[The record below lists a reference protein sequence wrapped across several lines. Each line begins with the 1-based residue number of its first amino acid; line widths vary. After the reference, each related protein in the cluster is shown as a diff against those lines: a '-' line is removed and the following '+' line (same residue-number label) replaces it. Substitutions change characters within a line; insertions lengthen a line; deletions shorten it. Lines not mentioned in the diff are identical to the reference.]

1 MIRYFTM
8 LLLVIGVTAPA
19 AGTAIGAPLNPKDRN
34 AIARAESYLNEMR
47 SLKSRFSQQSSA
59 GTSAEGTLYL
69 RRPGKLRLDYAPP
82 SKTQVYAD
90 GIWLIYVDTEL
101 KEVTQVP
108 LSATLAGFLVR
119 KNISLSGKVK
129 VTKVEY
135 GPRSTMLHL
144 VQAKEPGSGTLVLY
158 FNREP
163 YALRSW
169 KVIDARGITTSVNL
183 VGPEIN
189 TAIGSKVFHFDAS
202 KYDEPIHE

>member
-1 MIRYFTM
+1 MIKYFSFLILIAGTM
-8 LLLVIGVTAPA
+8 APA
-19 AGTAIGAPLNPKDRN
+19 AGAVIGAPLSPEDRSTV
-34 AIARAESYLNEMR
+34 ARAEAYLNQMQ
-47 SLKSRFSQQSSA
+47 SLKSRFSQHSSA

-108 LSATLAGFLVR
+108 LGATLAGFLVR

-129 VTKVEY
+129 VTKVEH
-135 GPRSTMLHL
+135 GPRSIMLHL
-144 VQAKEPGSGTLVLY
+144 VQSSEPEAGTLVLY

-189 TAIGSKVFHFDAS
+189 AAIGSKVFHFDAS
-202 KYDEPIHE
+202 KYDEPIRD